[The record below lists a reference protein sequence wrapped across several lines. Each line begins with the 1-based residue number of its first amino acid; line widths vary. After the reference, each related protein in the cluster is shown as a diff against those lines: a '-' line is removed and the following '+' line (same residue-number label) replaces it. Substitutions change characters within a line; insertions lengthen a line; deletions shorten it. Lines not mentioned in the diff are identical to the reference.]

1 MATLSPPIS
10 ALAEARMS
18 TAAVSP
24 AAALIA
30 GYADEARCL
39 ERDCPLCGRDNH
51 SQPPLSLSRGTWR
64 LKECRECR
72 FIYLENALRYEE
84 LSVNHAWTKS
94 RLAERDFR
102 RDGSL
107 RDVAGQPLRAT
118 QKWFRS
124 LLPRKKAARLI
135 DRFVPAGRVLE
146 VGCGN
151 GQMLKQLPPRLIP
164 CGIEIDARAAGKA
177 RRYIEP
183 LGGQMIHADGLGG
196 LESLGEASISGI
208 LMHSYLEHE
217 NQPLAVLRQAARVLV
232 PGGVVVIKVP
242 NFACFNRRLLGSVWP
257 GFRFPDHVN
266 YFTPASL
273 RAMVTAAGLAVA
285 RCHWTDR
292 LPTSDS
298 VWLVASAT

>member
-1 MATLSPPIS
+1 MSAATVS
-10 ALAEARMS
+10 A
-18 TAAVSP
+18 T

-30 GYADEARCL
+30 GNADDACCL

-51 SQPPLSLSRGTWR
+51 SQSPLPLSRGTWR
-64 LKECRECR
+64 LKECSGCR
-72 FIYLENALRYEE
+72 FVYLENALRYEE
-84 LSVNHAWTKS
+84 LNENHAWTKS

-107 RDVAGQPLRAT
+107 RDVAGSPLRAT

-124 LLPRKKAARLI
+124 LLPRQKAARLI
-135 DRFVPAGRVLE
+135 DRYVPSGRVLE

-151 GQMLKQLPPRLIP
+151 GQMLRQLPRRLIP

-183 LGGQMIHADGLGG
+183 LGGQLIHADGLGG
-196 LESLGEASISGI
+196 LESLADASIAGI

-232 PGGVVVIKVP
+232 RGGAVVIKVP
-242 NFACFNRRLLGSVWP
+242 NFSSLNRRLLGSVWP

-266 YFTPASL
+266 YFTPATL
-273 RAMVTAAGLAVA
+273 RSIVTAAGLAVV
-285 RCHWTDR
+285 RCRWSDQ

-298 VWLVASAT
+298 VWLVAGV